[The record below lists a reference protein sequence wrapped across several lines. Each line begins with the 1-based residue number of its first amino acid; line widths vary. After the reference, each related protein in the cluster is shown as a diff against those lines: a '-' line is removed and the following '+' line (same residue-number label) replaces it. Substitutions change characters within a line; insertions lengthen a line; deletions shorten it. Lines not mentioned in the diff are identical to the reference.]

1 MMSMCRAGGTPRV
14 FDEVYVP
21 STFGIFVRECTF
33 GPTQLV
39 ISAGRAFGIRHSLR
53 DSAPR
58 R

>member
-1 MMSMCRAGGTPRV
+1 MSSVLRAGGTPRV
-14 FDEVYVP
+14 FDEVYAP
-21 STFGIFVRECTF
+21 STLGIFVREFTF

-39 ISAGRAFGIRHSLR
+39 ISARRAFGIRHSLR